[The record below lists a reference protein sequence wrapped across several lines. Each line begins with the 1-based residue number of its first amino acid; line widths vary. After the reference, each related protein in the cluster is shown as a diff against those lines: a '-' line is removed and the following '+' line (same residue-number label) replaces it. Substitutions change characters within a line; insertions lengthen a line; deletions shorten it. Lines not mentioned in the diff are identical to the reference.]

1 MPTILGRF
9 SIALSAFIKCFRC
22 SCGSHDAQSHNDAG
36 GISDIRDFVYASN
49 RLPAATAYSGRAGA
63 KIPQCLAQ
71 AEIIAEVEGV
81 TDPGGTSGGSVRVL
95 RVFKGSLTVGS
106 IMEFTGP
113 TEVIVTCNS
122 PPPLATNSR
131 GIVFLRQGSTEF
143 PGFLNPRMEAFVRQN
158 LLGVD

>member
-1 MPTILGRF
+1 MTRNRIMMLAAFLTSAISPTPA
-9 SIALSAFIKCFRC
+9 IACRLRPPTQAELEQRSRSAF
-22 SCGSHDAQSHNDAG
+22 
-36 GISDIRDFVYASN
+36 
-49 RLPAATAYSGRAGA
+49 
-63 KIPQCLAQ
+63 AQ

-95 RVFKGSLTVGS
+95 RVFKGSLIVGS

-158 LLGVD
+158 LLGID